1 MKYKPLKASIGDI
14 LKISDTLS
22 LRFEKIAEDL
32 NPTWLEIPAESSTI
46 EAEDG
51 EYVAVT
57 SDIWFV
63 QENGHW
69 RMMTQAEHL
78 RVA

>member
-1 MKYKPLKASIGDI
+1 MKYKPLKANIGDI

-22 LRFEKIAEDL
+22 LRFEKVAEDL
-32 NPTWLEIPAESSTI
+32 QPAWLEIPAQSSTI
-46 EAEDG
+46 DSSDG
-51 EYVAVT
+51 DYVAVT
-57 SDIWFV
+57 PDVWFV

-69 RMMTQAEHL
+69 RMMSQDEHL